1 MSAAA
6 DQPLAPSW
14 IAAQVHA
21 LIRQRGHAWL
31 LQGPAG
37 LGHYPLALSLASAWL
52 CEQPTPEGACGA
64 CPSCHSIAV
73 RTHADLRVL
82 MPETHLL
89 DLGWPLGEK
98 AQQEIDDKARKPR
111 REIRVDAV
119 RETVEFCQRTN
130 ARNRGKVV
138 IVFPTEDMNLVTAN
152 ALLKTLEEPPGD
164 TRFVLATQ
172 AAHRLLPTVRSRCMV
187 HTLSWPAPADS
198 AAWLSAQ
205 GVAANQ
211 TAGLLRAS
219 GGRPAMALQMAQS
232 GQDAAAWARFPRAMA
247 AGDVVAVKDW
257 SGAQLVDALQKLC
270 HDLCALAVGAPPR
283 YFETADLPPP
293 PLQDHLRGLGAW
305 DQSLRQTRRVVD
317 HPWNAGLM
325 TEALVS
331 AAKIALLAART
342 GLANPDR
349 RASVLN

>member
-1 MSAAA
+1 MSLPA
-6 DQPLAPSW
+6 DQPMAPPW
-14 IAAQVHA
+14 IAAQVPG

-52 CEQPTPEGACGA
+52 CEKPNGEGACGI
-64 CPSCHSIAV
+64 CPSCHSITV

-89 DLGWPLGEK
+89 DLGWPLGDK
-98 AQQEIDDKARKPR
+98 AQQEIDDKARKPS

-138 IVFPTEDMNLVTAN
+138 IVFPAEDMNLITAN

-172 AAHRLLPTVRSRCMV
+172 AAHRLLPTIRSRCMV
-187 HTLSWPAPADS
+187 HTLSWPTAEAS
-198 AAWLSAQ
+198 ATWLTAQ

-211 TAGLLRAS
+211 AAGLLRAS
-219 GGRPAMALQMAQS
+219 GGRPALALHMAQS
-232 GQDAAAWARFPRAMA
+232 GQDAAAWAKFPRAMA
-247 AGDVVAVKDW
+247 AGDVLAVKDW

-270 HDLCALAVGAPPR
+270 HDLCALAVGASPR
-283 YFETADLPPP
+283 YFEAADLPPAP
-293 PLQDHLRGLGAW
+293 ARECLRNLGAW
-305 DQSLRQTRRVVD
+305 DQSLQQTRRVVD

-325 TEALVS
+325 AEALVS
-331 AAKIALLAART
+331 AAKIALLAARP
-342 GLANPDR
+342 GLGAPAG
-349 RASVLN
+349 RASVMN

>member
-1 MSAAA
+1 MSDPADAA
-6 DQPLAPSW
+6 PVAPW
-14 IAAQVHA
+14 LAAQTRT

-37 LGHYPLALSLASAWL
+37 LGHYALALSLASAWL
-52 CEQPTPEGACGA
+52 CEAPTADGACGH

-89 DLGWPLGEK
+89 ELGWPLGEK
-98 AQQEIDDKARKPR
+98 AQQEIDDKARKAS

-119 RETVEFCQRTN
+119 REAVEFCQRTN

-138 IVFPTEDMNLVTAN
+138 LVFPAEDMNRITAN

-164 TRFVLATQ
+164 TRFILASQ

-187 HTLSWPAPADS
+187 HTLAWPDVQAS
-198 AAWLSAQ
+198 AAWLSAHGLPASQ
-205 GVAANQ
+205 A
-211 TAGLLRAS
+211 AGLLRAS
-219 GGRPAMALQMAQS
+219 GGRPALALQMAQA

-247 AGDVVAVKDW
+247 AGDVLLVKDW
-257 SGAQLVDALQKLC
+257 SAAQLVDALQKLC
-270 HDLCALAVGAPPR
+270 HDLCAVAVGAPPR
-283 YFETADLPPP
+283 YFDPADLPSAAPVAG
-293 PLQDHLRGLGAW
+293 LLGLGSW
-305 DQSLRQTRRVVD
+305 DRELRQTRQVVD

-325 TEALVS
+325 TEALVG
-331 AAKIALLAART
+331 AAKMAMRAASPVPAQRVPT
-342 GLANPDR
+342 AGWA
-349 RASVLN
+349 